1 MNAIAKADDFEL
13 VTGADINAQNR
24 GDIVHIEIWSD
35 SEKEELEVSELRMGG
50 WLIWNDSESPADGRI
65 SRSGAVIELPY
76 SQAMRMNDLALV
88 KTDDAVIV
96 LEQDPTQIE

>member
-1 MNAIAKADDFEL
+1 MNAIATNEFEL
-13 VTGADINAQNR
+13 VTDADINAQNR
-24 GDIVHIEIWSD
+24 GEIVHVEVWSD

-65 SRSGAVIELPY
+65 SRPGVAVELPY
-76 SQAMRMNDLALV
+76 SEAMRMNDLALV